1 MALWDRNNSK
11 HYQWYFWTSA
21 CYILFHQFSLLS
33 YIQHWQYF
41 HFNYKC
47 GKWSEEV
54 PDSCPSQSQRQKD
67 KSQTLAFLFWGQILV
82 SWSCQRQVHKLHL
95 LAQNIVSVPISL
107 LVEFLN
113 NFIYLFFLKRSLWSF
128 CSSYLF
134 TAWEDDVSVPFPLAA
149 QKECAQCT
157 YKPCTQ

>member
-11 HYQWYFWTSA
+11 HFQWYFWTSA
-21 CYILFHQFSLLS
+21 CYILFPQFSLLS

-41 HFNYKC
+41 HLNYKC
-47 GKWSEEV
+47 GNWSEEV
-54 PDSCPSQSQRQKD
+54 PDSCPSQSQRQRD

-113 NFIYLFFLKRSLWSF
+113 NFIYLFIFKKVTVIFLFHVLVHCLGGRCECTISLSR
-128 CSSYLF
+128 
-134 TAWEDDVSVPFPLAA
+134 AEGM
-149 QKECAQCT
+149 CT
-157 YKPCTQ
+157 VYI